1 MHVADP
7 QLSLSNDHLVELSKS
22 LLAFMPLELRPKL
35 ELFIYDVEGSLV
47 VLWELY
53 LFPKLVR

>member
-1 MHVADP
+1 
-7 QLSLSNDHLVELSKS
+7 
-22 LLAFMPLELRPKL
+22 MPLELRPKL